1 MKSFGWFVVGVVSG
15 LVAGHKVANSPAGKA
30 IIAELSEIGREFT
43 DGLKEGYAEG
53 QKPAAPASTPKS
65 KA

>member
-1 MKSFGWFVVGVVSG
+1 MKSFGWFVVGIVAG
-15 LVAGHKVANSPAGKA
+15 AVAGHKVANSPAGKA

-43 DGLKEGYAEG
+43 TGLGEGYAEG
-53 QKPAAPASTPKS
+53 QRSTQSASKT